1 MNALMQWKAIT
12 APADVR
18 PPAPMTMR
26 VQSIGARDY
35 FAAHTHEWHQVVYA
49 VSGVLMVTADDHS
62 FAISPNQA
70 AWIPS
75 GTVHSVG
82 SFLGAEYRSLWL
94 ADHPGG
100 TLSQGGVAV
109 FGVSALLK
117 ALIVEAAAIQGRS
130 DEDEY
135 FGRVYRLV
143 LDQLC
148 RATPISLVLAWPASR
163 PLLTIC
169 EALYN
174 RPADQRSPEDW
185 GRELGMSGRTL
196 ARKFLAETGL
206 TLRDWRRRLK
216 LFRAIELLES
226 GLDVTGTALEL
237 GYGSTSSFIFAF
249 RTEMK
254 CSPMAY
260 MRARAPYR
268 DIAPTSAQEVEFSEQ
283 QDNEAPR
290 SYPGN

>member
-12 APADVR
+12 APPNVL
-18 PPAPMTMR
+18 PPSPMTMR

-35 FAAHTHEWHQVVYA
+35 FAAHKHEWHQVVYA
-49 VSGVLMVTADDHS
+49 ISGVLMVTADGQS

-75 GTVHSVG
+75 GIVHSVG

-100 TLSQGGVAV
+100 SLSDGGVAV
-109 FGVSALLK
+109 FEVTALLK
-117 ALIVEAAAIQGRS
+117 ALLVEAAAVQGQA
-130 DEDEY
+130 DKDGY
-135 FGRVYRLV
+135 FGRIYRLV

-148 RATPISLVLAWPASR
+148 RANPISLVLAWPTSA
-163 PLLTIC
+163 PLLTLC
-169 EALYN
+169 ETLYN
-174 RPADQRSPEDW
+174 HPADPRGPDDW

-196 ARKFLAETGL
+196 ARKFFAETGL

-226 GLDVTGTALEL
+226 GLDVTATALEL

-268 DIAPTSAQEVEFSEQ
+268 DGGPLK
-283 QDNEAPR
+283 
-290 SYPGN
+290 G

>member
-1 MNALMQWKAIT
+1 MNALMHWKAIT
-12 APADVR
+12 APPGVL
-18 PPAPMTMR
+18 PPSPMTMR

-49 VSGVLMVTADDHS
+49 ISGVLMVAAEGHS

-100 TLSQGGVAV
+100 TLSEGGVEV
-109 FGVSALLK
+109 FGVSALLR
-117 ALIVEAAAIQGRS
+117 ALLIEAATVQGQA
-130 DEDEY
+130 DKDGY
-135 FGRVYRLV
+135 FGRIYRLV
-143 LDQLC
+143 LDQLS
-148 RATPISLVLAWPASR
+148 RAIPIPLVLAWPTSG
-163 PLLTIC
+163 PLRTLC

-174 RPADQRSPEDW
+174 QPADPRGTDDW
-185 GRELGMSGRTL
+185 GRELGMSSRTL
-196 ARKFLAETGL
+196 ARKFFAETGL

-237 GYGSTSSFIFAF
+237 GYSSTSSFIFAF

-260 MRARAPYR
+260 MRARVPSRDAAP
-268 DIAPTSAQEVEFSEQ
+268 VK
-283 QDNEAPR
+283 
-290 SYPGN
+290 G

>member
-1 MNALMQWKAIT
+1 MNALLPWIAIS
-12 APADVR
+12 APPDVL
-18 PPAPMTMR
+18 PPSPITMR
-26 VQSIGARDY
+26 VQSIGAREY
-35 FAAHTHEWHQVVYA
+35 FAAHTHEWNQVVYA
-49 VSGVLMVTADDHS
+49 VSGVLMVTAGGHS

-70 AWIPS
+70 AWIPA

-100 TLSQGGVAV
+100 SLSQGGVTV

-117 ALIVEAAAIQGRS
+117 ALLVEAATIQGQA
-130 DEDEY
+130 DEDAY
-135 FGRVYRLV
+135 FGRIYRLV

-148 RATPISLVLAWPASR
+148 RASPISLVLAWPTSGA
-163 PLLTIC
+163 LLSMC
-169 EALYN
+169 ETLYN
-174 RPADQRSPEDW
+174 QPADSRGPDDW

-196 ARKFLAETGL
+196 ARKFFAETGL

-237 GYGSTSSFIFAF
+237 GYSSTSSFIFAF

-260 MRARAPYR
+260 MRARAPNR
-268 DIAPTSAQEVEFSEQ
+268 DAAPVE
-283 QDNEAPR
+283 D
-290 SYPGN
+290 